1 MANLYKEFGTD
12 QDQERDGIWIE
23 YGDEAD
29 GNYSIKLARAGGNN
43 KRFAK
48 VLERKSRPHRRK
60 LETNTA
66 SAGLAEKLLIE
77 TFAETVVLDW
87 KNITDAEGKEFPF
100 SKKNCIKLFTD
111 LPDLFAMIR
120 DEASAMVNFQQ
131 VGLEEDEKNL

>member
-1 MANLYKEFGTD
+1 MANVYKEFGTN
-12 QDQERDGIWIE
+12 QEQEQEGVWIK
-23 YGDEAD
+23 YGDAED
-29 GNYSIKLARAGGNN
+29 SYEIKLARAGGNN

-66 SAGLAEKLLIE
+66 PAGLAERLLIE

-87 KNITDAEGKEFPF
+87 KNVDGPDGEPFLF
-100 SKKNCIKLFTD
+100 SKKNCIKLFND

-120 DEASAMVNFQQ
+120 DEAQAAVNYQSAE
-131 VGLEEDEKNL
+131 LEEDEKNS